1 MMKVIMMLMMKVL
14 VNIDPAKQLYKKRI
28 KEREGKKSL
37 KCYENH
43 SIIIY
48 TRRKMIV
55 LNSKLLND

>member
-1 MMKVIMMLMMKVL
+1 MMLMMKVL
-14 VNIDPAKQLYKKRI
+14 VNIDPAKKLYKKKI
-28 KEREGKKSL
+28 KESGEKGQSL